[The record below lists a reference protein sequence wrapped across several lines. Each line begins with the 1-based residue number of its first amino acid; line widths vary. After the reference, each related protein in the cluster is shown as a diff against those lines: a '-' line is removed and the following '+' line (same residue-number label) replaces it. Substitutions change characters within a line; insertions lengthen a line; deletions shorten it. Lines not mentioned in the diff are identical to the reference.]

1 MAAANYLKPDPTGTI
16 RAVCRPGGI
25 PGTFWATIGAVTS
38 PAASRHSRSQAP
50 TTSLAS
56 PFSVAEFRILF
67 AAQLG
72 SLIGNQLARVAL
84 AVLVFDRSGSA
95 ALTGLVYALTYL
107 PHLIGGGMASVADRY
122 PRRQVMVTTDIA
134 RAALVG
140 TMVIPGLPLWVLFTL
155 VAVAEL
161 LAGPFD
167 AARAA
172 MLPDV
177 LPGDDLYVAGTAVGQ
192 ITAQSAQVVGFAVG
206 GAVVALIGAR
216 SALGADA
223 ATFAFSAALV
233 ILGCTWRPA
242 TREKASTSGVRAW
255 RADLTTGAR
264 MVFGDPRLR
273 LLALFAWLCLF
284 AVVPEGLAVPYA
296 HHLGGGAA
304 TAGILL
310 AAPPLGLVLGAFALT
325 RFVNA
330 ANRLELLAPLAL
342 LSVAPLVAF
351 VFRPGLPAATLL
363 LVLSGVGGC
372 YQLPANAAF
381 VAALPN
387 ARRAQA
393 FGLVASGMLA
403 VQGIAIA
410 IAGVCA
416 SAIAAADVIAGSG
429 AAGCVVTVLL
439 RVLNRR
445 QGIWAS
451 SPA

>member
-1 MAAANYLKPDPTGTI
+1 VNPASNGTSRGVLPPTGKSDI
-16 RAVCRPGGI
+16 SLSHNRG
-25 PGTFWATIGAVTS
+25 VTS
-38 PAASRHSRSQAP
+38 PAVSRHAGSQTAP
-50 TTSLAS
+50 TNLAS
-56 PFSVAEFRILF
+56 PFRFAEFRILF

-84 AVLVFDRSGSA
+84 AVLVFDRTDSA

-107 PHLIGGGMASVADRY
+107 PHLIGGGMASVADHY
-122 PRRQVMVTTDIA
+122 PRRQVMVLTDIA
-134 RAALVG
+134 RAGLVSL
-140 TMVIPGLPLWVLFTL
+140 MVIPGLPLWVLFTL

-177 LPGDDLYVAGTAVGQ
+177 LPGEDLYVAGTAVGQ
-192 ITAQSAQVVGFAVG
+192 ITTQSSQVVGFAVG
-206 GAVVALIGAR
+206 GAIVAVIGAR
-216 SALGADA
+216 GALAADA
-223 ATFAFSAALV
+223 ATFVISAALV
-233 ILGCTWRPA
+233 VIGCTWRPA
-242 TREKASTSGVRAW
+242 TRDKTSNRGMQAW
-255 RADLTTGAR
+255 RSDLAAGAR
-264 MVFGDPRLR
+264 LVFGDPRLR

-310 AAPPLGLVLGAFALT
+310 AANPLGLVVGAFAFT
-325 RFVNA
+325 RFVKPA
-330 ANRLELLAPLAL
+330 ERLALLAPMAL

-351 VFRPGLPAATLL
+351 VFQPGLPAATLL
-363 LVLSGVGGC
+363 LALSGAGGC

-410 IAGVCA
+410 IAGVVA
-416 SAIAAADVIAGSG
+416 SHLATADVIAGAG
-429 AAGCVVTVLL
+429 IAGCVATVLL
-439 RVLNRR
+439 RLLNRR
-445 QGIWAS
+445 RGIWAS
-451 SPA
+451 SAS